1 MRRRLLDERVGKE
14 GQPSTPALDH
24 ALLFTIRR
32 TYATLVVQ
40 EDDRLR

>member
-1 MRRRLLDERVGKE
+1 MRWRLLDKWVGKE
-14 GQPSTPALDH
+14 DQPSTSVLGH